1 MREEDAEDGIRW
13 KKMNGCAQTWRQQ
26 LKREK
31 ILKKRQQNLEG
42 VCSSGVNPQQRACRG
57 KDEGP
62 TYPSSSSPDPTKE
75 VPGEKPPCPNR
86 YFWNHFQAAQL
97 CLLINKHKAVF
108 RHHIQYA
115 FSIYLFMEACKN
127 SASCTVPLGIDC
139 HGRVHK
145 ADPWHRQYREM
156 LRAPSNEVAPQ
167 MVEEKEKETSTN
179 HKTSW
184 YYVLIWR

>member
-1 MREEDAEDGIRW
+1 MQRMGLDGRRWMAAPRREGNSW
-13 KKMNGCAQTWRQQ
+13 KERKFS
-26 LKREK
+26 KKEE
-31 ILKKRQQNLEG
+31 KRQKNLEG

-75 VPGEKPPCPNR
+75 VHGEKPPCPIMNIG
-86 YFWNHFQAAQL
+86 NHFQAAQL
-97 CLLINKHKAVF
+97 RLLINKRKAVF
-108 RHHIQYA
+108 RHHTQYA
-115 FSIYLFMEACKN
+115 FSIYLFVEACKN

-184 YYVLIWR
+184 YYVLLWR